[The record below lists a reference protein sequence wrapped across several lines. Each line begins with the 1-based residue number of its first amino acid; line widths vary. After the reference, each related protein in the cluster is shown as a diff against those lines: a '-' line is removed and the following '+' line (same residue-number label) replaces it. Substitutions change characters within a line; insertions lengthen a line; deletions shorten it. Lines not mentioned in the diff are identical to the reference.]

1 MNHLKG
7 LLGVLLV
14 AAMVSLGSAG
24 PVFSRSEA
32 FKENIFPVGQ
42 LKPTDS
48 KLKVKVGGKA
58 PDFTLP
64 SVGGEKISL
73 RQFQGKKNVVLSF
86 VPAAWTPVC
95 SDQWP
100 GYNITQGLF
109 EEHNAILLG
118 ITVDNIPTLY
128 SWTNQMGRLW
138 FPVLS
143 DFFPHGAVAAR
154 FGILRTDGTSERA
167 LFVIDKKGIIRY
179 IDVHDINQRPP
190 LEALMGE
197 LGKLERRLSKI
208 NGFSRARIKALL
220 DAEDYAGLMELSD
233 AHGGKVS
240 NSLISLAADLDE
252 ERRWRAIRALGLVT
266 ARMYDREPE
275 QARRVVRQLIWNL
288 NEESGGIGWGMP
300 EAFGEILALREEL
313 AVEYGSI
320 LACYLIEPER
330 SLDHEDLQRGVIWAL
345 GRLKVFPKE
354 YAGGSRPGLDQGAA
368 AGQSDSPSNSRLGPG
383 RDRGPRGLSAF
394 EGLAE
399 SRRNA

>member
-7 LLGVLLV
+7 LLGFLLV
-14 AAMVSLGSAG
+14 AAIVSLGSAD

-32 FKENIFPVGQ
+32 FKDNIFPVGQ
-42 LKPTDS
+42 LKATDS
-48 KLKVKVGGKA
+48 KLKVKVGEKA

-64 SVGGEKISL
+64 SVGGEKVSL
-73 RQFQGKKNVVLSF
+73 RQFLGKKNVVLSF

-109 EEHNAILLG
+109 EENNAVLLG

-154 FGILRTDGTSERA
+154 FGVLRTDGTSERA

-197 LGKLERRLSKI
+197 LGKLEK
-208 NGFSRARIKALL
+208 
-220 DAEDYAGLMELSD
+220 
-233 AHGGKVS
+233 
-240 NSLISLAADLDE
+240 
-252 ERRWRAIRALGLVT
+252 
-266 ARMYDREPE
+266 
-275 QARRVVRQLIWNL
+275 
-288 NEESGGIGWGMP
+288 
-300 EAFGEILALREEL
+300 
-313 AVEYGSI
+313 
-320 LACYLIEPER
+320 
-330 SLDHEDLQRGVIWAL
+330 
-345 GRLKVFPKE
+345 
-354 YAGGSRPGLDQGAA
+354 
-368 AGQSDSPSNSRLGPG
+368 
-383 RDRGPRGLSAF
+383 
-394 EGLAE
+394 
-399 SRRNA
+399 